1 MVGLSVGGWSFI
13 CGIRFGSELATLRP
27 LSSHREV
34 DSSGFCFLWPGL
46 AQPMETLF
54 FALAVKT
61 GKGQKCP
68 GTHDFHTLQSED
80 GEQASKTGTSHC
92 LGRWLSRRSVI
103 TPIAFE
109 IVVAR

>member
-13 CGIRFGSELATLRP
+13 CGIRVGSELATLRP

-54 FALAVKT
+54 FALAV
-61 GKGQKCP
+61 
-68 GTHDFHTLQSED
+68 
-80 GEQASKTGTSHC
+80 
-92 LGRWLSRRSVI
+92 
-103 TPIAFE
+103 
-109 IVVAR
+109 